1 MTRKVTVS
9 VKPTPREL
17 EEELWEMNSLEQAD
31 FLLAM
36 VQRFNGQTAEVLEQI
51 YCMGMDSDNALND
64 DEKKETIGFIEIIL
78 EYLKG
83 AYSDE
88 SRDLPW

>member
-1 MTRKVTVS
+1 MTREVTVN
-9 VKPTPREL
+9 VKPTPREF
-17 EEELWEMNSLEQAD
+17 EEELWEMNSMEQSD

-36 VQRFNGQTAEVLEQI
+36 VQRYNGQTTDVLEQI
-51 YCMGMDSDNALND
+51 YCIGMDSNNALND
-64 DEKKETIGFIEIIL
+64 DEKKETIRFIESIL

-88 SRDLPW
+88 SRGLPW

>member
-1 MTRKVTVS
+1 MTREVTVNM
-9 VKPTPREL
+9 KPTPREL
-17 EEELWEMNSLEQAD
+17 EEELWEMNSLEQSD

-36 VQRFNGQTAEVLEQI
+36 VQRFNGQTADVLQQI
-51 YCMGMDSDNALND
+51 YCIGMDSNNDLND

-88 SRDLPW
+88 SRGLPW